1 MLAVAKSEARVRFMT
16 TMTKAIE
23 GMSCGNC
30 VRHVTEAI
38 QGVPGV
44 KSVDVSLEGKSATI
58 KFDGQVDEV
67 VLRRAVEDAGYRV
80 A

>member
-1 MLAVAKSEARVRFMT
+1 
-16 TMTKAIE
+16 
-23 GMSCGNC
+23 MSCGNC

-44 KSVDVSLEGKSATI
+44 KSVDVSLEGKSAAI
-58 KFDGQVDEV
+58 QFDGQLDEAA
-67 VLRRAVEDAGYRV
+67 LLKAVEDAGYRV

>member
-1 MLAVAKSEARVRFMT
+1 MA
-16 TMTKAIE
+16 TMTKTIE

-44 KSVDVSLEGKSATI
+44 KSVDVSLEGKSAAI
-58 KFDGQVDEV
+58 QFDGQIDEAA
-67 VLRRAVEDAGYRV
+67 LLKAVEDAGYRV

>member
-1 MLAVAKSEARVRFMT
+1 MA
-16 TMTKAIE
+16 TMTKTIE

-44 KSVDVSLEGKSATI
+44 KSVDVSLEGKSAAI
-58 KFDGQVDEV
+58 QFDWQIDEAA
-67 VLRRAVEDAGYRV
+67 LRKAVEDAGYRV

>member
-1 MLAVAKSEARVRFMT
+1 MA
-16 TMTKAIE
+16 TMTKTIE

-44 KSVDVSLEGKSATI
+44 KSVDVSLEGKSAAI
-58 KFDGQVDEV
+58 QFDGQLDEAA
-67 VLRRAVEDAGYRV
+67 LLKAVEDAGYRV

>member
-1 MLAVAKSEARVRFMT
+1 
-16 TMTKAIE
+16 
-23 GMSCGNC
+23 MSCGNC

-44 KSVDVSLEGKSATI
+44 KSVDVSLEGKSAAI
-58 KFDGQVDEV
+58 QFDGQIDEAA
-67 VLRRAVEDAGYRV
+67 LLKAVEDAGYRV

>member
-1 MLAVAKSEARVRFMT
+1 MA
-16 TMTKAIE
+16 TMTKTIE

-44 KSVDVSLEGKSATI
+44 KSVDVSLEGKSAAI
-58 KFDGQVDEV
+58 QFDWQIDEV
-67 VLRRAVEDAGYRV
+67 ALRKAVEDAGYRV

>member
-1 MLAVAKSEARVRFMT
+1 
-16 TMTKAIE
+16 MTKTIE

-38 QGVPGV
+38 QGVAGV
-44 KSVDVSLEGKSATI
+44 KSVEVSLEGKSAAI
-58 KFDGQVDEV
+58 QFDGQVDEAA
-67 VLRRAVEDAGYRV
+67 LRTAVEQAGYRV